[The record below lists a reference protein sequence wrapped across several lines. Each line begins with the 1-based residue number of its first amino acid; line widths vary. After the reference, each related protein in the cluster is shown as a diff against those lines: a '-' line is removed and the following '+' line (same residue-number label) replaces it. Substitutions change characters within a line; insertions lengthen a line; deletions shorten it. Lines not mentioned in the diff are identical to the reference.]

1 MMRPLQTAH
10 RGCVIAL
17 VAGEESGDQLG
28 AALMR
33 ALKERTGGSVRF
45 AGVGGRE
52 MAAEGLASP
61 FPIDEIAIIGF
72 AAIPRQL
79 PLILRRIRDTAQL
92 VISTRPDALV
102 IIDSP
107 DFTHRVA
114 RRVRTAAPSIPI
126 LDYVSPSVWAWR
138 PGRARAMR
146 GYVDHVLALLPFEPQ
161 AHQRL
166 GGPPCTYVG
175 HPLLEQLTQLRPSAL
190 EAERRLAEPPVLLVL
205 PGSRRAEIRR
215 LLAIFGQA
223 IGLLAAGLP
232 AAGRAPP
239 ELVLPTLPH
248 LRERIAVA
256 TADWPLRPR
265 IVVESE
271 DKQAA
276 FRVARAALAKSGTVT
291 LELALARIPMVT
303 AYRVSLI
310 EEIVARL
317 AIQVPSAILPN
328 LILEENVVPEF
339 LQRRC
344 TPQNLADALLPLL
357 TQSPQRR
364 RQIDAFARLDTIM
377 RLAASERTDAI
388 EAFEAVKGDGAES
401 PSGRAADIVLGLARP
416 PAIENADG

>member
-1 MMRPLQTAH
+1 MRSLPTAD
-10 RGCVIAL
+10 RGLVIAL

-33 ALKERTGGSVRF
+33 TLKERTGGSVRF

-52 MAAEGLASP
+52 MAAQGLASL
-61 FPIDEIAIIGF
+61 FPIDDLAIIGF

-79 PLILRRIRDTAQL
+79 PLILRRIRDTAEL
-92 VISTRPDALV
+92 VMAIQPDALV

-107 DFTHRVA
+107 EFTHRVA
-114 RRVRTAAPSIPI
+114 RRVRAGAPSIPI

-146 GYVDHVLALLPFEPQ
+146 RYVDQVMALLPFEPQ
-161 AHQRL
+161 AHRRL

-175 HPLLEQLTQLRPSAL
+175 HPLLEQLAQLRPTAP
-190 EAERRLAEPPVLLVL
+190 EAARRLGEPPILLVL
-205 PGSRRAEIRR
+205 PGSRSAEIRR

-223 IGLLAAGLP
+223 LGLLGAGLL

-239 ELVLPTLPH
+239 EIVLPTLPH
-248 LRERIAVA
+248 LRERIAAA

-265 IVVESE
+265 IVVETR

-291 LELALARIPMVT
+291 LELALAGVPMVT
-303 AYRVSLI
+303 AYKVSLI

-317 AIQVPSAILPN
+317 TIQVPSAILPN

-339 LQRRC
+339 LQGRC
-344 TPQNLADALLPLL
+344 MPQNLADALMPLL

-364 RQIDAFARLDTIM
+364 RQIDAFARLDAIM
-377 RLAASERTDAI
+377 RLHATSE
-388 EAFEAVKGDGAES
+388 GGAES
-401 PSGRAADIVLGLARP
+401 PSGRAAGIVIGLANP
-416 PAIENADG
+416 PDIEKASG